1 MAYPCSRQYG
11 RLLRIRSGVFARLPS
26 RTSGRLLWP
35 LPTMLETLRQA
46 AKDPNEYVQRAALE
60 DVSLQQLLENYWSR
74 PDAILIPYITT
85 RLYHTPLVVGKN
97 TREDHQQVILYTT
110 TVEPPGKWEQP
121 QEVVEHFVHLIQAEA
136 RQPEQR
142 FFYQV
147 GKSVWEPL
155 FWRCRC

>member
-1 MAYPCSRQYG
+1 METVWQADKDPQWRVREAAFEDLGQ
-11 RLLRIRSGVFARLPS
+11 VVVAAPNHA
-26 RTSGRLLWP
+26 P
-35 LPTMLETLRQA
+35 AMLETLRQA

-97 TREDHQQVILYTT
+97 TREDHQQGILYTT